1 MRLFRLFTTILV
13 TTCLFGCATTS
24 DTYTQYRHDPYT
36 AAVADLV
43 TTAVAVRNG
52 AHELNPVGVNGV
64 IVAKG
69 IYLFGIRPSLDVAAR
84 AAYDRSASAIWYG
97 AAVNN
102 LVLILFPSAGV
113 IAVVAG
119 LGAGYTVYRD

>member
-1 MRLFRLFTTILV
+1 
-13 TTCLFGCATTS
+13 
-24 DTYTQYRHDPYT
+24 
-36 AAVADLV
+36 
-43 TTAVAVRNG
+43 
-52 AHELNPVGVNGV
+52 VGVNGV